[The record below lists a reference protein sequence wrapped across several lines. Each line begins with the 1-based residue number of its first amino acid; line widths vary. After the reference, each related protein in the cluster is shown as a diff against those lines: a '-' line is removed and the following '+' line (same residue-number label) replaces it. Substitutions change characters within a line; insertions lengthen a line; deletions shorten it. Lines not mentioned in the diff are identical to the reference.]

1 MKKEKGKKN
10 KEMQPQLT
18 REELLGFGSEIF
30 SLNQAEYVS
39 KKIIDQ
45 ILFHV
50 FETIRIHNVKQMNF
64 DYSAFRSFINL
75 QNIVNLGLIK
85 PEKEIEVIEKHSFD
99 FDVNPCKIDA
109 WASGHAKI
117 ITSTQ
122 PKEQLIPPSKS
133 EKNEQSSKARK
144 KEKDKDKS
152 ETMLRGRKRDDKK
165 LLVKEQPPKE
175 LPMDFITSIEE
186 KKELV
191 SFNYDEMKLKGYR
204 AYFQEKQ
211 IEMQKRKQLEKEQ
224 AERAKE
230 EEKKLKQIKDLMN
243 TGKLVSWDANGAFL
257 PLKLM
262 KENDLKYLP
271 QPRQKIIDSKNIYD
285 QDGIFDLDEQG
296 NPKKKKQQ
304 EIIKEPP
311 PTVQKTENYYQPNPL
326 VSHDLPQG
334 VTLEFY
340 GNKKSGG
347 KYEVGNE
354 RLTMEQY
361 QHLLEQIKPY
371 SRAQIEERL
380 DESYDEE
387 EKEKD
392 NEEKVDENGE
402 QISKEKNIDK
412 RPVKKTKTMNAKSK
426 KLYYLFRDEIIKA
439 EEEKERKKK
448 NQDNIIKQKKKKEE
462 KKEKVLKD
470 KIQLRDFNFKEIK
483 NTQDKSIYKEIK
495 EKEKIEEGYSDFFV
509 EQKQVVRLPSEKRT
523 KDEQSIRI
531 REKRFAQMEPAITYN
546 ENLPNTIKKTL
557 TKIKEE
563 SEEIE
568 KNKKLLLP
576 PIKSRPKSNYIFN
589 KNNNK
594 KIANK
599 KNKKE

>member
-10 KEMQPQLT
+10 KENQQQLT
-18 REELLGFGSEIF
+18 REELLGFGSEVF

-64 DYSAFRSFINL
+64 DYSVFRTFINL

-85 PEKEIEVIEKHSFD
+85 PEKEVEVIDQHSFY
-99 FDVNPCKIDA
+99 FEVNPCKIDA

-122 PKEQLIPPSKS
+122 PKEQLVPPTRI
-133 EKNEQSSKARK
+133 EKNEQSSKIK
-144 KEKDKDKS
+144 KKDKEKDKS
-152 ETMLRGRKRDDKK
+152 ETGPRTRRRDDKK
-165 LLVKEQPPKE
+165 LVVKEQPPKE
-175 LPMDFITSIEE
+175 LPMDFIISIEE
-186 KKELV
+186 KKETF

-211 IEMQKRKQLEKEQ
+211 IELQKRKQLEKEQ

-257 PLKLM
+257 PLKIM
-262 KENDLKYLP
+262 KENDLKNMP
-271 QPRQKIIDSKNIYD
+271 QPRQKIADSKNIYD

-304 EIIKEPP
+304 EIFKDVT
-311 PTVQKTENYYQPNPL
+311 PTPQKIENYYQPNPL
-326 VSHDLPQG
+326 LSHSLPQG

-340 GNKKSGG
+340 GSKKSGG

-361 QHLLEQIKPY
+361 QQLLEQIKPY
-371 SRAQIEERL
+371 SRTQIEERM

-387 EKEKD
+387 EKEKE
-392 NEEKVDENGE
+392 NEEKAEENG
-402 QISKEKNIDK
+402 SKSPREKFK
-412 RPVKKTKTMNAKSK
+412 ERSPTKKTKTMNAKSK
-426 KLYYLFRDEIIKA
+426 KLYYLFREEIVKA
-439 EEEKERKKK
+439 EEEKERKRK
-448 NQDNIIKQKKKKEE
+448 NQENIIKKKKKKEE
-462 KKEKVLKD
+462 KKEKILKD

-483 NTQDKSIYKEIK
+483 NTQDKSIYKELK
-495 EKEKIEEGYSDFFV
+495 EKAEDGYTDFFD
-509 EQKQVVRLPSEKRT
+509 QKKLIYKLPFEKPS
-523 KDEQSIRI
+523 KDEYSVRT
-531 REKRFAQMEPAITYN
+531 REKRIAQMEPALTFN
-546 ENLPNTIKKTL
+546 ENLPNTIKKRL

-563 SEEIE
+563 NEENE

-576 PIKSRPKSNYIFN
+576 QIKTRPKSNYVYN
-589 KNNNK
+589 KNNINK
-594 KIANK
+594 VGNE
-599 KNKKE
+599 KNKK

>member
-10 KEMQPQLT
+10 KENQPQLT
-18 REELLGFGSEIF
+18 REELLGFGSEVF

-64 DYSAFRSFINL
+64 DYSVFRTFINL

-85 PEKEIEVIEKHSFD
+85 PEKEIEVIDNHSFD

-133 EKNEQSSKARK
+133 ERNDQSSKAKK
-144 KEKDKDKS
+144 KEKDKDKDKS
-152 ETMLRGRKRDDKK
+152 ETMLKTRRRDDKK
-165 LLVKEQPPKE
+165 AIVKEQPPKE

-262 KENDLKYLP
+262 KENDLKYVP

-304 EIIKEPP
+304 EIIKDPP
-311 PTVQKTENYYQPNPL
+311 QIIQKNENYYQPNPL
-326 VSHDLPQG
+326 VSHELPQG

-361 QHLLEQIKPY
+361 QNLLEQIKPY
-371 SRAQIEERL
+371 SQAQIEERQ

-392 NEEKVDENGE
+392 HEEKLDENGVLKT
-402 QISKEKNIDK
+402 KESSADK
-412 RPVKKTKTMNAKSK
+412 KSVKKNKTMNAKSK

-448 NQDNIIKQKKKKEE
+448 NQENIIKRKKKKEE
-462 KKEKVLKD
+462 KKEKQLKD

-483 NTQDKSIYKEIK
+483 NTQDKSIYKDLK
-495 EKEKIEEGYSDFFV
+495 EKVEDGYSDFYSDTKQIVKLQFEKHIKK
-509 EQKQVVRLPSEKRT
+509 EQNLRT
-523 KDEQSIRI
+523 
-531 REKRFAQMEPAITYN
+531 REKRIAQMEPAITYN
-546 ENLPNTIKKTL
+546 ENLPNTIKKRL

-563 SEEIE
+563 NEENE
-568 KNKKLLLP
+568 KNKKLILP
-576 PIKSRPKSNYIFN
+576 QIKARPKSNYVFN
-589 KNNNK
+589 KNNTK
-594 KIANK
+594 KILNEKTK
-599 KNKKE
+599 K

>member
-1 MKKEKGKKN
+1 M
-10 KEMQPQLT
+10 
-18 REELLGFGSEIF
+18 
-30 SLNQAEYVS
+30 V
-39 KKIIDQ
+39 
-45 ILFHV
+45 
-50 FETIRIHNVKQMNF
+50 
-64 DYSAFRSFINL
+64 
-75 QNIVNLGLIK
+75 
-85 PEKEIEVIEKHSFD
+85 
-99 FDVNPCKIDA
+99 
-109 WASGHAKI
+109 
-117 ITSTQ
+117 
-122 PKEQLIPPSKS
+122 PPSKS
-133 EKNEQSSKARK
+133 EKNDQSSKTRK
-144 KEKDKDKS
+144 KDKDKDKDKS
-152 ETMLRGRKRDDKK
+152 ETMLRSRRRDDKK
-165 LLVKEQPPKE
+165 ALVKEQPPKE

-262 KENDLKYLP
+262 KENDLKYVP

-285 QDGIFDLDEQG
+285 QDGIFDLDEEG

-311 PTVQKTENYYQPNPL
+311 QIIQKNENYYQPNPL
-326 VSHDLPQG
+326 VSHELPQG

-361 QHLLEQIKPY
+361 QNLLEQIKPY
-371 SRAQIEERL
+371 SQAQIEERQ
-380 DESYDEE
+380 DESYDEDE
-387 EKEKD
+387 NEKE
-392 NEEKVDENGE
+392 NEEKLDENGV
-402 QISKEKNIDK
+402 QITKESSANKRTAKKN
-412 RPVKKTKTMNAKSK
+412 KTMYAKSK
-426 KLYYLFRDEIIKA
+426 KLYYLFRDEIVKA

-448 NQDNIIKQKKKKEE
+448 NQENIIKKKKKKEE
-462 KKEKVLKD
+462 KKKKELKD

-483 NTQDKSIYKEIK
+483 NLQDKSIYKDLK
-495 EKEKIEEGYSDFFV
+495 EKLEEGYSDFYG
-509 EQKQVVRLPSEKRT
+509 ETKQIVKLPFEKHIRT
-523 KDEQSIRI
+523 
-531 REKRFAQMEPAITYN
+531 REKKIVQMEPAITYN
-546 ENLPNTIKKTL
+546 ENLPNTIKQRL

-563 SEEIE
+563 NEENE
-568 KNKKLLLP
+568 KNKKLILP
-576 PIKSRPKSNYIFN
+576 KIKARPKSNYIFN
-589 KNNNK
+589 KNNTK
-594 KIANK
+594 KIGIEKTK
-599 KNKKE
+599 K